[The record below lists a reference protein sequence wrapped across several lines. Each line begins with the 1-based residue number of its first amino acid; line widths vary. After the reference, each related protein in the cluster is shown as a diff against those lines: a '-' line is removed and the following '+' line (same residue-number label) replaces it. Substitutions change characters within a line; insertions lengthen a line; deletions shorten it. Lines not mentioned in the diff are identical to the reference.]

1 MEVTSV
7 PLCKE
12 LIRFDLF
19 ISFSHM
25 RSSHNPPAMRLT
37 PTLRAV
43 FT

>member
-7 PLCKE
+7 ALCKE

-25 RSSHNPPAMRLT
+25 RELRGDSAMRT
-37 PTLRAV
+37 TAIV
-43 FT
+43 FM